1 MPAEVVLQQDCSSAP
16 SAVKSLTRAI
26 AEQRQKAYEADQMRR
41 ERAAAARRAA
51 AAQQARAAEYQRIQ
65 REKAS
70 AANMAAAKA
79 DGGSPVKAQDTAT
92 GLAPKEDLSST

>member
-1 MPAEVVLQQDCSSAP
+1 MFKTAKALLVGVAGLSFTVSTADAGGGGLATGLFFG
-16 SAVKSLTRAI
+16 AVGGQILDQSYR

-41 ERAAAARRAA
+41 ERAAAAHRAA

-70 AANMAAAKA
+70 AANMAA
-79 DGGSPVKAQDTAT
+79 
-92 GLAPKEDLSST
+92 